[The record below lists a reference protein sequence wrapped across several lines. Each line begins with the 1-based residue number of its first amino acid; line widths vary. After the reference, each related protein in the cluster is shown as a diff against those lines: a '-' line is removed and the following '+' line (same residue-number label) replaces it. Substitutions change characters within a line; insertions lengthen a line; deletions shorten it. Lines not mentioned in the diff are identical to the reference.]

1 MVVPALGCILISQS
15 ERLKGCNTA
24 VMQKS
29 SLSPL
34 WRALASIG
42 VLLLGSYAAAAASDP
57 PDLAGSKDS
66 PLVSRYAGSS
76 IVAYAEINYGQE
88 TLPLTNQIQDD
99 HFVKG
104 ETVEGKITRLVYL
117 APIGRTGLEVA
128 RNYQLA
134 LTKAGLTVR
143 FSCEKEKCDSSS
155 RIQQPFVDYAN
166 GMKQLQSYGGFA
178 DLGFVVLNDGSS
190 PYYFWGSIPVDGRPV
205 YVSVFTN
212 EVNAADDSPLKGR
225 AGTFIEIVEPKPME
239 TDKVSVDATAIGA
252 GVAKVGKIAL
262 YGIFFD
268 TNKADLKP
276 ESKEQLSE
284 IAKFLAANKAIKII
298 VVGHTDNVGSIE
310 ANQTLSQQR
319 ATAVANALVNNY
331 QVAPGRILAKGVG
344 NLCPVASN
352 AAEEGRAKNR
362 RVELV
367 QQ

>member
-1 MVVPALGCILISQS
+1 MILTLDAKRRLTLPASLVSAQPGDNFPK
-15 ERLKGCNTA
+15 RLK
-24 VMQKS
+24 S
-29 SLSPL
+29 IRSLM
-34 WRALASIG
+34 SIG
-42 VLLLGSYAAAAASDP
+42 ALLIGGYAAAADP
-57 PDLAGSKDS
+57 PDLVGSKDS

-76 IVAYAEINYGQE
+76 LVAYADINFDQE
-88 TLPLTNQIQDD
+88 TLPLTNQIEDD

-117 APIGRTGLEVA
+117 APPGKTGLEVT

-143 FSCEKEKCDSSS
+143 FSCEKDKCSDGSS
-155 RIQQPFVDYAN
+155 RIQQPFVGYAN
-166 GMKQLQSYGGFA
+166 GMKQLPSYGGFE
-178 DLGFVVLNDGSS
+178 DLGFVVLNDGVS
-190 PYYFWGSIPVDGRPV
+190 PHYFWGVLPVDGRPV

-212 EVNAADDSPLKGR
+212 DVNAPDDSPLKGR
-225 AGTFIEIVEPKPME
+225 VGTFIEIVEPKPME
-239 TDKVSVDATAIGA
+239 ANKVSVDATAIGA
-252 GVAKVGKIAL
+252 GVANAGKIAL

-284 IAKFLAANKAIKII
+284 IGKFLAMNKAIKVI

-310 ANQTLSQQR
+310 ANQALSQQR
-319 ATAVANALVNNY
+319 ASAVAAALINNY

-352 AAEEGRAKNR
+352 ASEEGRAKNR

>member
-1 MVVPALGCILISQS
+1 MASLGALLI
-15 ERLKGCNTA
+15 GTCATA
-24 VMQKS
+24 
-29 SLSPL
+29 
-34 WRALASIG
+34 A
-42 VLLLGSYAAAAASDP
+42 DP
-57 PDLAGSKDS
+57 PDLVGSKDS
-66 PLVSRYAGSS
+66 PLISRYAGSS
-76 IVAYAEINYGQE
+76 IVAYADVNFDQE
-88 TLPLTNQIQDD
+88 TLPLTNQVQDD

-104 ETVEGKITRLVYL
+104 ETIEGKITRLVYL
-117 APIGRTGLEVA
+117 APPGKTGLEVT

-143 FSCEKEKCDSSS
+143 FSCEKEKCGANS

-166 GMKQLQSYGGFA
+166 GMKQLKSYGGFE
-178 DLGFVVLNDGSS
+178 DLGFVVLNDGVS
-190 PYYFWGSIPVDGRPV
+190 PYYFWGTLPIDGRPV

-212 EVNAADDSPLKGR
+212 EVNASDDSPLKGR
-225 AGTFIEIVEPKPME
+225 VGTFIEIVEPKPME
-239 TDKVSVDATAIGA
+239 TNKVAVDATAIGE
-252 GVAKVGKIAL
+252 GVEHAGKIAL

-276 ESKEQLSE
+276 DSNKQLTE
-284 IAKFLAANKAIKII
+284 ISKFLAANKAIKVI

-319 ATAVANALVNNY
+319 ATAVAAALVNSY
-331 QVAPGRILAKGVG
+331 QVAQGRIIAKGVG

-352 AAEEGRAKNR
+352 GSEEGRAKNR

>member
-1 MVVPALGCILISQS
+1 
-15 ERLKGCNTA
+15 
-24 VMQKS
+24 MQKS
-29 SLSPL
+29 SRIWLCHSL
-34 WRALASIG
+34 VSIG
-42 VLLLGSYAAAAASDP
+42 AVLMGTYAAAADP
-57 PDLAGSKDS
+57 PDLVGSKDN

-76 IVAYAEINYGQE
+76 IVAYADINFGQE
-88 TLPLTNQIQDD
+88 TLPLTSQIEDN

-117 APIGRTGLEVA
+117 APRGKTALEVT

-134 LTKAGLTVR
+134 LTKAGMTLR
-143 FSCEKEKCDSSS
+143 FSCEKEKCGGSS

-166 GMKQLQSYGGFA
+166 GMQQLRSYGGFE
-178 DLGFVVLNDGSS
+178 DLGFVVLNDGDS
-190 PYYFWGSIPVDGRPV
+190 PYYFWGSLPIDGRPV

-225 AGTFIEIVEPKPME
+225 AGTFLEIIEPKPME
-239 TDKVSVDATAIGA
+239 TNKVSVDATAIGA
-252 GVAKVGKIAL
+252 GVANAGKIAL

-276 ESKEQLSE
+276 ESKEQLTE
-284 IAKFLAANKAIKII
+284 ISKFLATNKAIKVI
-298 VVGHTDNVGSIE
+298 VVGHTDNVGTIE

-319 ATAVANALVNNY
+319 ATAVAAALVNSY
-331 QVAPGRILAKGVG
+331 QVPPGRILAKGVG

-352 AAEEGRAKNR
+352 ASEEGRAKNR